1 MPNEEEERTLSDEE
15 ETCPR
20 CNGTGQIERIYKSRK
35 GDLESIRALIRRHG
49 TIRGR
54 ELNRS
59 VADLLG
65 VEREYA
71 RKLAKRAIDADDQI
85 RRLDGMVCYVG
96 VA

>member
-1 MPNEEEERTLSDEE
+1 MPNEEEKRTLREGE

-35 GDLESIRALIRRHG
+35 GDLESIRASFVVIN
-49 TIRGR
+49 RGR

-85 RRLDGMVCYVG
+85 RRLDGTVYYVG
-96 VA
+96 AA